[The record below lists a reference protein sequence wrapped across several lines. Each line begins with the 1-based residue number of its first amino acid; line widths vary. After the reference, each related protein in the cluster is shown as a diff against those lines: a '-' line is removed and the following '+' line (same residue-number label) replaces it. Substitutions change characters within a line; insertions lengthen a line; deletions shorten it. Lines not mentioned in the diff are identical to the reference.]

1 MTLPKPRVEAAAA
14 RAMIARLRLK
24 QATRWFA
31 KKGKETV
38 RSQSVIRWIACQAWL
53 SASRNPPATVRAV
66 LTRLA
71 PTLSSNEIQDLTEH
85 TKGNISRW
93 TSDQC
98 AEILQISVWDR
109 EALQLW
115 HLGAIDD
122 YDYAIRSK
130 LRAQKSALRVAKFRA
145 KIISPRPRGR
155 PRKTLTTAQIDKML
169 KRKRKMTANRV
180 KRHRKCNAINR

>member
-1 MTLPKPRVEAAAA
+1 MTLPKPRAEAAAA

-38 RSQSVIRWIACQAWL
+38 RSQSVIRWISCQAWL

-71 PTLSSNEIQDLTEH
+71 PTLSSNDIQDLIEH

-98 AEILQISVWDR
+98 AEVLQISVWDR

-122 YDYAIRSK
+122 YDYAIRGQ

-145 KIISPRPRGR
+145 KNTSPRRRGR
-155 PRKTLTTAQIDKML
+155 PRKDLTKAQRDKLL
-169 KRKRKMTANRV
+169 KRTRKLEANRAKRYR
-180 KRHRKCNAINR
+180 KRHAQNR